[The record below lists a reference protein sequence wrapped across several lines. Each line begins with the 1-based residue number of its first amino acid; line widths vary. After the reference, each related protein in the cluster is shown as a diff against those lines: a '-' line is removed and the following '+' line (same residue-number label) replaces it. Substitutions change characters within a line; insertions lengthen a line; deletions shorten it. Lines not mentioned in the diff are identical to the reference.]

1 MQRYFLEASSWQ
13 DGKVEIKDGAFH
25 HAKNVMRMVVGD
37 EVTVCD
43 NKGLVALC
51 QVEAI
56 LKDRIVL
63 NITRKQEVPPPQSH
77 FVVAQAL
84 IKKDAFETMLQKATE
99 LGVDEIIPVA
109 FSRSVIKLDE
119 KEETKKKERY
129 ETIVKEASEQ
139 SERAYLPLI
148 HPVSKLAQIDYSRYG
163 LILVAHARADHH
175 LTIHQALEGADL
187 HQPVLIVIGPEG
199 GITEA
204 ELSFLETKG
213 GKLVSFGNRILRS
226 ETASLYALSVLH
238 YVLESSR

>member
-1 MQRYFLEASSWQ
+1 MQRYFIASSSWQ
-13 DGKVEIKDGAFH
+13 DGQVEIKDGAFH
-25 HAKNVMRMVVGD
+25 HAKNVMRMMIGD

-43 NKGLVALC
+43 NQGRVALC
-51 QVEAI
+51 QVKTI
-56 LKDRIVL
+56 LKDKIVL
-63 NITRKQEVPPPQSH
+63 NLIREQQVPPPQSH

-99 LGVDEIIPVA
+99 LGVDEIIPVV

-119 KEETKKKERY
+119 QEEAKKKERY

-139 SERAYLPLI
+139 SERVFLPLI
-148 HPVSKLAQIDYSRYG
+148 HPVAKLAQIDYSRYS
-163 LILVAHARADHH
+163 LILVAHARADQH
-175 LTIHQALEGADL
+175 LTIHQALAGADL

-204 ELSFLETKG
+204 ELTQLEARG

-238 YVLESSR
+238 YLLESNR